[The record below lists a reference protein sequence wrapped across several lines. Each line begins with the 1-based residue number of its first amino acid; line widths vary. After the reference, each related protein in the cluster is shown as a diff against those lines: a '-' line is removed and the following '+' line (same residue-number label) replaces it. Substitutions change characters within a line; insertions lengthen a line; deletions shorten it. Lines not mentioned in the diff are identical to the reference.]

1 MREKKV
7 MIRDSKEHRSALG
20 RLLAREDITVNHG
33 NYKTAFFDVKNR
45 VLGLP
50 DWNDKSKSV
59 YDLLLGHE
67 VGHALYTPLEA
78 LESVKGLPHFDVI
91 NIVEDVRIER
101 MIQKTYPGLPRYF
114 KEGYTELWDSGFFGV
129 EEDKFKDLNF
139 LDRLNLHAKIGSV
152 VDIPLNDEEKDLY
165 NECYAT
171 ETFDDVMKIYQKIV
185 DRLEEEEKEK
195 EEMKA
200 PSEAPNDSKD
210 SDNGEE
216 GEDQAG
222 NSAREYGDDDF
233 VDDGTEA
240 ESGDKDSDDDNKDY
254 NITDEDFETAL
265 EELEK
270 DITTSNGNEA
280 DEISDFISSTQ
291 RNFDDKLEDEAEE
304 KVNRS
309 NTRPIIFPK
318 RKTAMKHVTSY
329 SDLKKARLENLKE
342 NGDKS
347 FQDVRD
353 AILNKWDYDLG
364 EYKDIEVNASYK
376 NFTKESAK
384 KVGVLVRE
392 FEQKKAAYQYSRAT
406 VSRSGV
412 IDVNKMHSYKYD
424 DNIFSSISH
433 LADAKSHGMIFLI
446 DNSGSMS
453 GSLGHVIKQTLML
466 TEFCDKVGIPYE
478 VYTFTDNRY
487 GMEDETP
494 FIDEVKVEGIEI
506 VNVLSSSLKK
516 KEKQEARIYLYGRAI
531 FDIDRE
537 RCWFETKHEGWGGT
551 PLNTCLMITSYL
563 IDDFRAKHP
572 VQKLNV
578 LTLSDGDSHEIS
590 TGSYHGGRSSYKV
603 KHEGKKYNIANS
615 GYWGMAQ
622 TKDINK
628 MIADSKDVTMIGFF
642 IPESKHSAREK
653 VRRTFDNHWDNNLD
667 VLMRKYRKENHLELK
682 DVYGYKAY
690 YVLPS
695 NPSPILQK
703 EFDVNI
709 TDKTGKSMADSR
721 SSQTKL
727 AKEFAKHNTDSKNSR
742 ILMEKFA
749 TLIG

>member
-1 MREKKV
+1 

-78 LESVKGLPHFDVI
+78 MESVKGLPHFDVI

-129 EEDKFKDLNF
+129 DEAKLEDLNF
-139 LDRLNLHAKIGSV
+139 LDRLNLHAKVGSV

-165 NECYAT
+165 DECYAT
-171 ETFDDVMKIYQKIV
+171 KTFDDVMKIYQKIV
-185 DRLEEEEKEK
+185 DRLEDEKKEK

-200 PSEAPNDSKD
+200 PSEAPSDAQD

-222 NSAREYGDDDF
+222 NSAREYGNDDF
-233 VDDGTEA
+233 IDDGTEA
-240 ESGDKDSDDDNKDY
+240 ESADETSNNDEPSNV
-254 NITDEDFETAL
+254 TDEDIEEAL
-265 EELEK
+265 EEYVKEMAGR
-270 DITTSNGNEA
+270 GNEA
-280 DEISDFISSTQ
+280 EELSEFVSETQ
-291 RNFDDKLEDEAEE
+291 RNFDENLEDDAIE
-304 KVNRS
+304 KLK
-309 NTRPIIFPK
+309 NTDYKSIIFPK
-318 RKTAMKHVTSY
+318 RKAAMKVVTPY
-329 SDLKKARLENLKE
+329 NQLKEERLKHLENQGLPMEAVFKATV
-342 NGDKS
+342 K
-347 FQDVRD
+347 
-353 AILNKWDYDLG
+353 KWDDDLYD
-364 EYKDIEVNASYK
+364 YQDIEVYSSYK
-376 NFTKESAK
+376 NFLKESSK

-392 FEQKKAAYQYSRAT
+392 FERKKAAYQYSRAT

-412 IDVNKMHSYKYD
+412 IDVNRMHSYKYD
-424 DNIFSSISH
+424 DNIFASVSH

-453 GSLGHVIKQTLML
+453 GQLGHVINQTLML

-478 VYTFTDNRY
+478 VYTYTDMHNR
-487 GMEDETP
+487 DDSDV
-494 FIDEVKVEGIEI
+494 FVDEVNVAGIEML
-506 VNVLSSSLKK
+506 NVLSSSLKK
-516 KEKQEARIYLYGRAI
+516 KEKHDARVYLYGRGL
-531 FDIDRE
+531 FDINRE
-537 RCWFETKHEGWGGT
+537 RCFFQTEKEGWGGT
-551 PLNTCLMITSYL
+551 PLNSCLMITSYL

-578 LTLSDGDSHEIS
+578 LTLSDGDSHAI
-590 TGSYHGGRSSYKV
+590 HVGGHCYDTKYRV
-603 KHEGKKYNIANS
+603 KHEGKNYMLSAS
-615 GYWGMAQ
+615 GYYGTGQ
-622 TKDINK
+622 TVDVNK

-642 IPESKHSAREK
+642 IPESKYDAKEK
-653 VRRTFDNHWDNNLD
+653 VRRSFDHYINDTD
-667 VLMRKYRKENHLELK
+667 ELMKKYRKENHLELK
-682 DVYGYKAY
+682 NVYGYDAY
-690 YVLPS
+690 YIMPS
-695 NPSPILQK
+695 NPKPILQ
-703 EFDVNI
+703 EDFNVEI
-709 TDKTGKSMADSR
+709 TDKNGKSMAN
-721 SSQTKL
+721 SSASQSKL
-727 AKEFAKHNTDSKNSR
+727 AREFAKHNTDAKNSR

-749 TLIG
+749 ELIG